1 MAAHYFQAGHIF
13 QGIRGAYVAVVI
25 NEFPETQWLE
35 GISTEL
41 LCYWQA
47 GDFEGPPL

>member
-1 MAAHYFQAGHIF
+1 MAAHYFQADHIF
-13 QGIRGAYVAVVI
+13 NRGAYVAVVT

-41 LCYWQA
+41 LC
-47 GDFEGPPL
+47 